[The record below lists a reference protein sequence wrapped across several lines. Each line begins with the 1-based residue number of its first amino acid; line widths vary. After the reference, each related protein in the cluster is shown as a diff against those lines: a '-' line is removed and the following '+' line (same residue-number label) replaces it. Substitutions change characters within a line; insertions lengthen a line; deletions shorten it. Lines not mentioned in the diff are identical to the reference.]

1 MNESVALTYDTVPCI
16 QKLKKKSVSFSIK
29 IAPR

>member
-16 QKLKKKSVSFSIK
+16 QKLKKKSV
-29 IAPR
+29 